1 MTTSVPAMSGRITVM
16 TVTIDCLFA
25 AIICAFLVVVAQSIE
40 RKKPEKKHEVKD
52 DPNTDDTFPF

>member
-1 MTTSVPAMSGRITVM
+1 MTGML
-16 TVTIDCLFA
+16 DCFFA

-52 DPNTDDTFPF
+52 DPNTDNTLPW